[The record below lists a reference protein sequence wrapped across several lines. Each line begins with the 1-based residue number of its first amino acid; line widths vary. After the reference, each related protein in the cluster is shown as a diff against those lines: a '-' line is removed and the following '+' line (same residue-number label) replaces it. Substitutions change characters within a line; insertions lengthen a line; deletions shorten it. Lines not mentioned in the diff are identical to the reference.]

1 VVGVADSVGVSTP
14 DVVLRPRRVRIVCWV
29 LSAAVFVVFTLV
41 GTGLTGSTGDGTGT
55 FQRGDQV
62 AMIGLGVLFA
72 LGILLFTRPR
82 VEADAAGI
90 RVRNLVGGYELSWD
104 LVRAVRFNRGTPWAS
119 LELHD
124 EDLVPML
131 ALQAAD
137 KQYAVDGVRAL
148 RALHTTATTAPDRT
162 LP

>member
-1 VVGVADSVGVSTP
+1 MPGVADSVLVSATP
-14 DVVLRPRRVRIVCWV
+14 EAVRLRPQRVRIVCWV
-29 LSAAVFVVFTLV
+29 LAAAVFVVFTLV
-41 GTGLTGSTGDGTGT
+41 GSGLRGSTGEGGGS
-55 FQRGDQV
+55 FQRGDQI
-62 AMIGLGVLFA
+62 AMFGLGVLFA

-82 VEADAAGI
+82 IEADAAGI

-137 KQYAVDGVRAL
+137 KQYAIDGVRAL
-148 RALHTTATTAPDRT
+148 RALHAAASS
-162 LP
+162 